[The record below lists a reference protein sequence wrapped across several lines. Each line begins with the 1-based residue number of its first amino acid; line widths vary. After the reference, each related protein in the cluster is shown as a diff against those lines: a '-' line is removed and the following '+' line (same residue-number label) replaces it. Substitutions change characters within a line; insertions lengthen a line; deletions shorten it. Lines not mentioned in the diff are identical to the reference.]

1 MYHRDSNFADRLRFR
16 FSGRANTPGACRRR
30 GQLGSA
36 IHTHIRPVSTRR
48 QKPHFRQ
55 NTTSQGYCS
64 INCGD
69 DPFRSRRERAELVA
83 ISVQSNAA
91 FESLRRPR
99 RRRCGGADPKPTR
112 RQRQTSLA
120 PSQADVPP
128 SFDRSRERH
137 SCLTAPCLLSVGQ
150 RGAWC
155 STRENKTG
163 PDGCETS
170 DLLSFRRHL
179 VLPKITHMLSSLV
192 RRHLD
197 RRLG

>member
-112 RQRQTSLA
+112 RQPRPPRRQA
-120 PSQADVPP
+120 K
-128 SFDRSRERH
+128 
-137 SCLTAPCLLSVGQ
+137 LTC
-150 RGAWC
+150 
-155 STRENKTG
+155 
-163 PDGCETS
+163 
-170 DLLSFRRHL
+170 RR
-179 VLPKITHMLSSLV
+179 VLTVLV
-192 RRHLD
+192 RGIRALPPPACCLSGSAAPGV
-197 RRLG
+197 RLGKIKQAQTVARRPACCHFGDTSYDRKLLTC